1 MTGNAHAIR
10 LRAPWE
16 SLGGMAPT
24 SAAVGVGDAGSNDA
38 VSSDSKLA
46 QLGCRYRRWFGRPTG
61 LDAAHRVWLVVEL
74 DAAAQQTSCEYL
86 TAVEMNGVLLAA
98 EQPAAEY
105 RWDITARLAPRNE
118 VIITSTSE
126 PTDGAR
132 PAASDATPTRGDLPR
147 WIREVRLE
155 IHVHTSG
162 TSA

>member
-1 MTGNAHAIR
+1 MTGDAHAIR

-16 SLGGMAPT
+16 SLRGMAPT
-24 SAAVGVGDAGSNDA
+24 SAAGGVGEAG
-38 VSSDSKLA
+38 SSDSKLA
-46 QLGCRYRRWFGRPTG
+46 EPHCRYRRWFGRPTG

-74 DAAAQQTSCEYL
+74 DDAARQMGSECLA
-86 TAVEMNGVLLAA
+86 AVELNGVLLAA
-98 EQPAAEY
+98 EQRAAVY

-126 PTDGAR
+126 PADGAS
-132 PAASDATPTRGDLPR
+132 PAASDATSTRGDLPR